1 MWWELGAAANGLLF
15 AAYMVITLSIVVPL
29 IKSDQ
34 LRTNHLGA
42 ATGAI
47 FFSCGVGHGLHFLH
61 LIGPSIGIDETV
73 GAAARVST
81 EWHIVLWDSLTGLIG
96 LYYVSLRKTY
106 GSLMKGAALF
116 DDMKEK
122 QRQALEINDNIVQ
135 GLVVAETALALDEQE
150 QSAAALEKTLAAARQ
165 IISDLLGEMGTEV
178 RLGPGDLRR
187 TKAATVI
194 EGH

>member
-1 MWWELGAAANGLLF
+1 MWWEVGAAANGILF
-15 AAYMVITLSIVVPL
+15 AAYMIITLSILVPL
-29 IKSDQ
+29 VKSDQ

-42 ATGAI
+42 ATAAI
-47 FFSCGVGHGLHFLH
+47 FFSCGVGHGLHLFH
-61 LIGPSIGIDETV
+61 LIGPSFGVDKTV

-81 EWHIVLWDSLTGLIG
+81 EWHIVLWDSLTALIG

-135 GLVVAETALALDEQE
+135 GLVIAETALALDETEHSQ
-150 QSAAALEKTLAAARQ
+150 AALASTLAAARQ

-187 TKAATVI
+187 TKAATV
-194 EGH
+194 GGS

>member
-1 MWWELGAAANGLLF
+1 MWWELGAAANGVLF
-15 AAYMVITLSIVVPL
+15 LAYMVITLSIAIPL

-34 LRTNHLGA
+34 LRSNHLGA
-42 ATGAI
+42 ATALI
-47 FFSCGVGHGLHFLH
+47 FFSCGVGHGEHFLH
-61 LIGPSIGIDETV
+61 LIGPSIGV
-73 GAAARVST
+73 GEEVGRAARVST
-81 EWHIVLWDSLTGLIG
+81 EWHIVMWDSFTALVG

-116 DDMKEK
+116 EDMKEK

-135 GLVVAETALALDEQE
+135 GLVIAETALALDEHE

-165 IISDLLGEMGTEV
+165 IISDLLGEVDTEV

-187 TKAATVI
+187 SKAASVD
-194 EGH
+194 GR

>member
-1 MWWELGAAANGLLF
+1 MWWVFGAVANGVLF
-15 AAYMVITLSIVVPL
+15 AAYMVITVSIVFPL
-29 IKSDQ
+29 LKSDQ
-34 LRTNHLGA
+34 LRKNHLGA

-47 FFSCGVGHGLHFLH
+47 FFSCGVGHGLHFFH
-61 LIGPSIGIDETV
+61 LIGPAIGVDQSV

-81 EWHIVLWDSLTGLIG
+81 EWHIVLWDSLTAAIG

-116 DDMKEK
+116 DDMKAK

-135 GLVVAETALALDEQE
+135 GLVIAETALALDEREHSQ
-150 QSAAALEKTLAAARQ
+150 AALAATLASARQ
-165 IISDLLGEMGTEV
+165 IISDLLGEAGTEV

-187 TKAATVI
+187 TKAAGVDA
-194 EGH
+194 H

>member
-1 MWWELGAAANGLLF
+1 MWWELGAVANGVLF
-15 AAYMVITLSIVVPL
+15 VAYMVITLSILIPL
-29 IKSDQ
+29 IKSEQ

-42 ATGAI
+42 ATAAI
-47 FFSCGVGHGLHFLH
+47 FFSCGVGHGFHLFH
-61 LIGPSIGIDETV
+61 LIAPSLGVEQQV
-73 GAAARVST
+73 GASARAST
-81 EWHIVLWDSLTGLIG
+81 EWHIVLWDSLTAMIG

-135 GLVVAETALALDEQE
+135 GLVIAETALALDEHE
-150 QSAAALEKTLAAARQ
+150 QSQAALESTLAAARQ
-165 IISDLLGEMGTEV
+165 IISDLLGEVGTEV

-187 TKAATVI
+187 SKAASVHI
-194 EGH
+194 R